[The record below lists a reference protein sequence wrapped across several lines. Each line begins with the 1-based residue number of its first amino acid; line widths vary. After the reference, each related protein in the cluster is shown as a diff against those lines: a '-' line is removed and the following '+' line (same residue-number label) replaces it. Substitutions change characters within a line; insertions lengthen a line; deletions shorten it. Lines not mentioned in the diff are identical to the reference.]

1 MGPSILARGLRLLT
15 WSVLFATGTVSR
27 SATAE
32 RLEEVEQ
39 VDLLQRNL
47 ELQNSPL
54 ERRRKASPMFWLHIP
69 KCGTSFANTVMHLPQ
84 MCPGLKENVSLG
96 DVEIWSECFEVAF
109 WKLCPTLCDQSL
121 VHCNRWPDGEGFTG
135 IHQLLTDEKYSKHKG
150 HLVALFRQPEQR
162 LLSAYYDDREL
173 FRTTDFVCSCCDKSK
188 YNTDEL
194 SMEAFIQTWGSWET
208 GQLVG
213 KDASKEQL
221 SLADV
226 AKALERLEDGFA
238 FVGLQE
244 EWELSV
250 CLFHTK
256 FGGPCLAVDFD
267 DIRPTRGQN
276 SSTYDVH
283 VLNGWTDDF
292 DRKVYAKA
300 KNIFESDL
308 LKFGVSHETC
318 KACYEEAGMSW

>member
-1 MGPSILARGLRLLT
+1 MGIFPRQANRLF
-15 WSVLFATGTVSR
+15 VLEA
-27 SATAE
+27 
-32 RLEEVEQ
+32 L
-39 VDLLQRNL
+39 DH
-47 ELQNSPL
+47 P
-54 ERRRKASPMFWLHIP
+54 P
-69 KCGTSFANTVMHLPQ
+69 
-84 MCPGLKENVSLG
+84 
-96 DVEIWSECFEVAF
+96 
-109 WKLCPTLCDQSL
+109 
-121 VHCNRWPDGEGFTG
+121 G

-244 EWELSV
+244 EWDSWIDVCFSV
-250 CLFHTK
+250 VL
-256 FGGPCLAVDFD
+256 GDF
-267 DIRPTRGQN
+267 
-276 SSTYDVH
+276 V
-283 VLNGWTDDF
+283 F
-292 DRKVYAKA
+292 
-300 KNIFESDL
+300 
-308 LKFGVSHETC
+308 
-318 KACYEEAGMSW
+318 